1 MKGDFTRLGF
11 DPLNAFT
18 RVLMQQGRV
27 QLDSDWNEWQELTLY
42 QQRAALLDLIATSGV
57 PAGLAGFQV
66 GLSAGMNDLSL
77 SPGRIYVDGVLCENP
92 YAGVTLS
99 HQPSLSLGAPGLA
112 WPATSGRY
120 LAYLEIWERTLSAL
134 EVPTIR
140 ETALGGPDTTART
153 RLIWQLRLEAVQAG
167 TATEDFAA
175 GWLPEAFAAAPG
187 QMQPSTMAAPPAGA
201 CVLPPGAAYTA
212 LSNQLYRVEIQS
224 TGTLNADGTGS
235 PTPTFKWSRDN
246 GSVAT
251 SVLKVAGQTLSLA
264 DLGPDDA
271 PNAQAQALTFQPG
284 QACEIADEHMVLGG
298 QGGVLLRIASVDRPN
313 LAVTIDPATPV
324 PAVDLSTPV
333 LLRRWDQSGNAGAV
347 AQAVPIAAGPI
358 VLEAGIQVS
367 FQPGLY
373 RAGDYWSF
381 AARTAIDAETGNIVW
396 PSGRPQPPQGIV
408 HNYAPLALVDYIAPA
423 AAGTPPNGI
432 FVLVEDCRS
441 GFAPAIGRFA
451 PMLARYA
458 DGARLRALAP
468 GQSIS
473 LDKLAAGLMLATP
486 TALDAGS
493 VSPASI
499 QLVAELP
506 VTTSQVLPSSSD
518 QSVVGSQV
526 VVLRTLCSL
535 ATPNRIV
542 VTPNQSAQNLLA
554 AALARK
560 LSLATQQD
568 FLQVFTTADFG
579 PIASEHAAWQVGPDG
594 SLQQTSHGVAFG
606 PTGAALAP
614 SLALAAAAPATAP
627 DAIALSV
634 SQSVR
639 GSADVGLVFNWTSN
653 ADFWV
658 FYASIFSQSIGFS
671 GGFTACGLFLVH
683 YVNGQP
689 ASTLQTGAQQA
700 PTDASG
706 MLLWTADLDVGTSN
720 LGPTLAGTF
729 HWSNGTSTRLTIPRP
744 PPVPAVTP
752 ITTPITSLS
761 PNLVNAKVSAIPSS
775 TFALQAATRFAST
788 SATSRLVTNSAILQT
803 VNPGLFVSANPAATL
818 VGPAIVTAPPTYPTS
833 LLAGARIGVMA
844 RGIGPTGFT
853 ALQWFDA
860 ASNTP
865 NSILPIGG
873 TAPVLMRLIAKRT
886 LLRSFAE
893 SQAGPGAT
901 VPTTPQPDFET
912 SFFVTPAPS
921 GYYGYGGSSAGI
933 GADLL

>member
-66 GLSAGMNDLSL
+66 GLAAGMNDLTL

-99 HQPSLSLGAPGLA
+99 HQPSLSLGAPGLT
-112 WPATSGRY
+112 WPTASGRY
-120 LAYLEIWERTLSAL
+120 LAYLDVWERTISAL
-134 EVPTIR
+134 EVPAIR

-153 RLIWQLRLEAVQAG
+153 RLIWQLRLEAVDAG
-167 TATEDFAA
+167 QATEDFPA
-175 GWLPEAFAAAPG
+175 GWLPHALAAAPG
-187 QMQPSTMAAPPAGA
+187 QMQPSTMAAPPAGP

-212 LSNQLYRVEIQS
+212 LSNQLYRVEVHS

-235 PTPTFKWSRDN
+235 PVPSFKWSRDN

-251 SVLKVAGQTLSLA
+251 TVLHVTGQTLTLT

-284 QACEIADEHMVLGG
+284 QVCEIADEHMILGG

-313 LAVTIDPATPV
+313 LAITIDAATPV

-333 LLRRWDQSGNAGAV
+333 VLRRWDQAGSAGV
-347 AQAVPIAAGPI
+347 LAQAVPIAAGPI

-373 RAGDYWSF
+373 RAGDYWTF
-381 AARTAIDAETGNIVW
+381 AARTAINAETGTIVW
-396 PSGRPQPPQGIV
+396 PSGQPQPPQGIV
-408 HNYAPLALVDYIAPA
+408 HNYAPLALVDYVAPA
-423 AAGTPPNGI
+423 VAGTPPNGI
-432 FVLVEDCRS
+432 FVLIEDCRA
-441 GFAPAIGRFA
+441 GFAPGVGRFS

-458 DGARLRALAP
+458 EGTRLRSLVP

-486 TALDAGS
+486 TPLDAGS
-493 VSPASI
+493 VSPTSI
-499 QLVAELP
+499 QLIAELP
-506 VTTSQVLPSSSD
+506 VTMSQVLPQSTD
-518 QSVVGSQV
+518 QSVVGSQLV
-526 VVLRTLCSL
+526 ALRTSCSL
-535 ATPNRIV
+535 ANLNRIV
-542 VTPNQSAQNLLA
+542 VTPSQSAQNLLG
-554 AALARK
+554 AALARR
-560 LSLATQQD
+560 LNLATQQD
-568 FLQVFTTADFG
+568 FSQLFTTVDVG
-579 PIASEHAAWQVGPDG
+579 PPASQNAIWQVSADG
-594 SLQQTSHGVAFG
+594 SLQQTSTNRVAVTNQGVAL
-606 PTGAALAP
+606 TP

-627 DAIALSV
+627 DAIVLSV
-634 SQSVR
+634 GQPAT
-639 GSADVGLVFNWTSN
+639 GYADVGLVFNWTSN

-658 FYASIFSQSIGFS
+658 FYASIFSHAISFS
-671 GGFTACGLFLVH
+671 GGFDAFGLFLVH
-683 YVNGQP
+683 YVNGQ
-689 ASTLQTGAQQA
+689 AVSTSSTGVQQL
-700 PTDASG
+700 PTGTQS
-706 MLLWTADLDVGTSN
+706 WTADLDVGLSTGGPSFSGTFHWPNGGKTSLSIMPPPPTPAARPVASVTTPVAS
-720 LGPTLAGTF
+720 LGPTLVTAK
-729 HWSNGTSTRLTIPRP
+729 
-744 PPVPAVTP
+744 VPANSFSLQ
-752 ITTPITSLS
+752 TS
-761 PNLVNAKVSAIPSS
+761 A
-775 TFALQAATRFAST
+775 RFEST
-788 SATSRLVTNSAILQT
+788 SATSRLVTSALLPQA
-803 VNPGLFVSANPAATL
+803 VNTGLFASAGIAPVVSTAA
-818 VGPAIVTAPPTYPTS
+818 PVTPPPFPTA

-844 RGIGPTGFT
+844 RGTHPAGYA

-860 ASNTP
+860 ATNTP
-865 NSILPIGG
+865 TNILPIGG
-873 TAPVLMRLIAKRT
+873 TAPVLIRLVAKRT

-912 SFFVTPAPS
+912 SFFVTPAPP
-921 GYYGYGGSSAGI
+921 GYYGYGNTAAGI